1 MTRVPELIAVG
12 VNVAFGH
19 DCVMDP
25 WYGVCCDYMLK
36 EAHMGLHVA
45 QMTSQKGI
53 RQCFDAVTVN
63 AAKVMHLQG
72 YGIAPGCDA
81 RFVLL

>member
-1 MTRVPELIAVG
+1 MAVG
-12 VNVAFGH
+12 VNAAFGH
-19 DCVMDP
+19 DCAMDP
-25 WYGVCCDYMLK
+25 WYGVCCDYML
-36 EAHMGLHVA
+36 EVGLRVA

-72 YGIAPGCDA
+72 YGIAPDCDA
-81 RFVLL
+81 SF